1 MKSPVVFADPPSWV
15 ITVNRSTVGRGSVGK
30 GPGVPGGLEV
40 GSGQNGQHIN
50 GEICSSVR
58 RLAPSAPP
66 VLTGHER
73 CESEGK
79 RYPLRFV
86 QGSQ

>member
-1 MKSPVVFADPPSWV
+1 MKSSVVFADPLSWV

-40 GSGQNGQHIN
+40 GSGQNGHHIN
-50 GEICSSVR
+50 GEICSSVRR

-66 VLTGHER
+66 VLTGHR
-73 CESEGK
+73 GVRVK
-79 RYPLRFV
+79 T
-86 QGSQ
+86 